1 LSALF
6 FFIMTPAVLAL
17 EAMKS
22 NIPAWKR
29 LGLKLKSAQQ
39 ESVPYI
45 APVVVAPAVPEPKKK
60 RKREIRDEEAPLGK
74 SVKANK
80 SAKFHEPTTDTTLNQ
95 SPVAPSHE
103 RRKSVTFTPETK
115 TEDGDSIKQLYN
127 GWIAKHPPQGPNFH
141 ELRSR
146 SASKTFEAALEAEQ
160 IDSAIGE
167 VLQEVEAAKKPKK
180 KKAKK
185 SKIPISQKVVKSTK
199 QLDPAL
205 LYLKLFHESKS
216 TWKFNKI
223 HQINLLKNTFDIEKI
238 PSEYIEFFYIYV
250 TGLKGRA
257 RIQLRDAAIAIKVKA
272 QEESAIRSAEDMDSE
287 TLAKELEGHIEE
299 NLATVAPDM
308 ESKIG
313 YEERVLQ
320 PLSDLTIKQ
329 RLAKRMRAERILDE
343 LAQEAQE
350 PGEEVNGSSGSVKD
364 EEEDHES
371 QKRLKMSD
379 GSTQRVRR
387 KRKQRTN
394 AVDDSSSSDSTDSDS
409 SSEEDEEE
417 DEEEEVHEST
427 DEESSSSSS
436 SSSST
441 PEDDEGSGSSD
452 SDSGSNDSE

>member
-1 LSALF
+1 MA
-6 FFIMTPAVLAL
+6 PAILAP
-17 EAMKS
+17 EAVKV

-39 ESVPYI
+39 ESVPYV
-45 APVVVAPAVPEPKKK
+45 APVVVAPAVPEPKKEK
-60 RKREIRDEEAPLGK
+60 RKREIKEQEAPLGK
-74 SVKANK
+74 RAKVSK
-80 SAKFHEPTTDTTLNQ
+80 SAKVHEPTKDTTPNQ
-95 SPVAPSHE
+95 SPISSGDK

-127 GWIAKHPPQGPNFH
+127 GWVAKHPTQGPNLH

-146 SASKTFEAALEAEQ
+146 SASKSSEPTPGAEQ
-160 IDSAIGE
+160 INSAIDE

-180 KKAKK
+180 EKKAKK
-185 SKIPISQKVVKSTK
+185 AKSPKFQKVVKSTK

-205 LYLKLFHESKS
+205 SYLKLFHESKDI
-216 TWKFNKI
+216 WKFNKI
-223 HQINLLKNTFDIEKI
+223 HQINLLKNAFDIEKI
-238 PSEYIEFFYIYV
+238 PSEYIEIFYDYV

-257 RIQLRDAAIAIKVKA
+257 RSQLRDAAIAIKVKA
-272 QEESAIRSAEDMDSE
+272 QEESAARSAEDMDNNKSSE
-287 TLAKELEGHIEE
+287 KELEGHLEE
-299 NLATVAPDM
+299 NVAIAAPDSS
-308 ESKIG
+308 SKIG
-313 YEERVLQ
+313 YEENVLQ

-350 PGEEVNGSSGSVKD
+350 PGEEVNGSSESIKD
-364 EEEDHES
+364 EEEDRES

-394 AVDDSSSSDSTDSDS
+394 AVDDSSSSDSSDSDS
-409 SSEEDEEE
+409 SSEDDDDDDE
-417 DEEEEVHEST
+417 DEEEESQEPT
-427 DEESSSSSS
+427 EEESSSSSS

-441 PEDDEGSGSSD
+441 SEDGEDSGSSESGSGSD
-452 SDSGSNDSE
+452 DIE